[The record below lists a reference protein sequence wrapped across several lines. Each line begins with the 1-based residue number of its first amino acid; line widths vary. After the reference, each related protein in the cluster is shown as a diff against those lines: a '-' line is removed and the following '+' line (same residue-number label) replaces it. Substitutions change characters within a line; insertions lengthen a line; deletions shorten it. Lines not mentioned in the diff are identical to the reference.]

1 MLVLLAFSVA
11 TIIVYPM
18 ADGLKVHGAGSDEDD
33 ALILAGEAITH
44 FKNPYTQLTYLS
56 GTIHPGAGWAL
67 LAAPFSATGLYSLFF
82 PFTLMLTFGTLRIE
96 GIDWKNINLFMLFLA
111 SSLFVWELAAVGS
124 DWLPFSMLT
133 LTVLLRLLKPSLS
146 TKELAGLTIVLGL
159 LSTFRLVFVLLPVLV
174 AFCVY
179 VIHPSRARGIAFGSI
194 AICVIIQIFFYNLN
208 AGAYPPLL
216 IQLQETNRTFSF
228 GGLAI
233 ASAVCVAAVVL
244 MWVKRKSWSPISLFT
259 VGLGVPWT
267 TVALAGL
274 IEMGGFSRW
283 GYSTFLALPLPF
295 MLLVLTSSQPVHH
308 TN

>member
-1 MLVLLAFSVA
+1 MIVLLAFTVA
-11 TIIVYPM
+11 TIIVYPI

-33 ALILAGEAITH
+33 ALILAGQAITH

-67 LAAPFSATGLYSLFF
+67 LASPFSATGLYSLFF
-82 PFTLMLTFGTLRIE
+82 PFTLTIALSTLRIE

-124 DWLPFSMLT
+124 DWLPFSMLI

-174 AFCVY
+174 GFCVY
-179 VIHPSRARGIAFGSI
+179 VIHPSRVRGIAFGSI
-194 AICVIIQIFFYNLN
+194 AICGIIQIFFYSLN

-216 IQLQETNRTFSF
+216 IQLQETNRTFSS
-228 GGLAI
+228 GGLAF
-233 ASAVCVAAVVL
+233 ASAVCVATVVL

-267 TVALAGL
+267 TVALTGL
-274 IEMGGFSRW
+274 IEMGDFSRW

-295 MLLVLTSSQPVHH
+295 VLLLLTSSQPVH